1 MKIGI
6 YIFPEVEVLDFAGP
20 LEVFSTINE
29 FLPEAVDVFTIAKD
43 ENTVQARANL
53 QVVPNYTFANHP
65 ELDMVVL
72 PGGMGSRKVIKDE
85 TAMKWVRSVCKPS
98 IWKVSVCTGAFIL
111 AKADLLK
118 NLEACTHHTVREVLT
133 SIDPSISINT
143 VDSYVVHERKKVAT
157 SGGIAT
163 GIELSLYLCS
173 RFFGREIA
181 QKVAGEMEYPYSS

>member
-29 FLPEAVDVFTIAKD
+29 FLPEAVDVFTIA
-43 ENTVQARANL
+43 ENENIVQARANL
-53 QVVPNYTFANHP
+53 KVAPNFTFANHP

-72 PGGMGSRKVIKDE
+72 PGGMGSRKVIQDE
-85 TAMKWVRSVCKPS
+85 NAMTWVSTVCKS
-98 IWKVSVCTGAFIL
+98 DTWKVSVCTGAFIL

-118 NLEACTHHTVREVLT
+118 NLEACTHHSVREVLT
-133 SIDPSISINT
+133 SIDPSITINT
-143 VDSYVVHERKKVAT
+143 TDSFVVHETKKVAT

-163 GIELSLYLCS
+163 GIALSLYLCS
-173 RFFGREIA
+173 RFFGKEIA
-181 QKVAGEMEYPYSS
+181 QKVAGEMEYPYSA